1 LARIYVVDDDA
12 DVRNV
17 VVYALMEEGHDIFM
31 IRDGEAALEAL
42 IAEPP
47 DLVVLDL
54 ILPGVDGFEVLNQ
67 MRSWGIHDNTRTIVL
82 SALAAAADRRRA
94 LELGAD
100 DFLTKPFDLEVLAG
114 KVRELLALAPQ
125 ELQRRRAAGGGLR
138 PHYVEGRWRTSD

>member
-12 DVRNV
+12 DVRHV
-17 VVYALMEEGHDIFM
+17 VVYALMDEGHDIFM

-54 ILPGVDGFEVLNQ
+54 VLPGVDGFEVLNQ

-82 SALAAAADRRRA
+82 SALAAAEDRRRA

-100 DFLTKPFDLEVLAG
+100 AFVAKPFDLEVLAG
-114 KVRELLALAPQ
+114 KVRELLALSPQ
-125 ELQRRRAAGGGLR
+125 ELHRRRAVPGGPR
-138 PHYVEGRWRTSD
+138 PQYVEGRWPTPD